1 MKKLIW
7 VALSMLL
14 GACSTPTQQSSV
26 PLDMKTVHEYQQRVA
41 SGKTVVNAEPWELN
55 QSDKRSKVV
64 VLTQTYHQ
72 HHSLFRARVLPIRH
86 RYAMSNMD
94 MYY

>member
-26 PLDMKTVHEYQQRVA
+26 PLDMKTVQEYQQRVA
-41 SGKTVVNAEPWELN
+41 SGKTVVKAEPWELN
-55 QSDKRSKVV
+55 QSDKRPKVV
-64 VLTQTYHQ
+64 VVTPAYHT
-72 HHSLFRARVLPIRH
+72 HYSPFRARVLPTH
-86 RYAMSNMD
+86 YRYAMTNME
-94 MYY
+94 MY